1 MIVIYEAECIFI
13 CGVEFGKFLVK
24 SDTLS
29 IVNQSLEVVN
39 SKKLFAAF
47 FKLVCFDCGFRK
59 NSLYNLEI
67 KYY

>member
-1 MIVIYEAECIFI
+1 MIVIYEAERTFT

-24 SDTLS
+24 SGQLDTLS

-39 SKKLFAAF
+39 SKRPFAPF

-59 NSLYNLEI
+59 NSLYYLEI
-67 KYY
+67 